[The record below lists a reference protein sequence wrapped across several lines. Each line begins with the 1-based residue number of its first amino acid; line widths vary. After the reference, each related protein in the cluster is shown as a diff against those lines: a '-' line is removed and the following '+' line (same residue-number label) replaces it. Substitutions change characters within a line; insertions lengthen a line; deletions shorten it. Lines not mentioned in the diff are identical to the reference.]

1 MKRKRISQASAGF
14 TLMETMIIVVI
25 IGIIAGLTIPA
36 FMGYFQRQK
45 LIGVQRELM
54 SDIAYARSLA
64 IARRSTFRIDFN
76 ANNYQIVDPGNG
88 DQVLRQRQMP
98 DGIIL
103 NADANP
109 NFYAHGLA
117 DAANILIDGSW
128 DDNNVQLLPNGT
140 TTHD

>member
-1 MKRKRISQASAGF
+1 MKRIRISKARSGF
-14 TLMETMIIVVI
+14 TLMETMIVVVV

-36 FMGYFQRQK
+36 FVGYFQRQK

-76 ANNYQIVDPGNG
+76 ANNYQIVDPNNGN
-88 DQVLRQRQMP
+88 QIMRQRQMP

-117 DAANILIDGSW
+117 DAANIIIDGSW
-128 DDNNVQLLPNGT
+128 DDNNVQLLPNGM